1 LIEKIENRNWSTR
14 RFAKHHH
21 PQKYHDMADHNKLEC
36 STIIVVTELLRSGM
50 FSEVIQLPKTDEGSK
65 FGDAEFF
72 FLSAMKI
79 FKLFKKI

>member
-1 LIEKIENRNWSTR
+1 LKKIENRNWSTR

-50 FSEVIQLPKTDEGSK
+50 FSEIIQLPKTDEGSK

-72 FLSAMKI
+72 FFSAMKF